1 MEESKKYM
9 NPNLLK
15 NKYTQDIRSCN
26 VGRARVYSN
35 YIYVTGLF
43 KTIA

>member
-15 NKYTQDIRSCN
+15 NKYTQDILRN
-26 VGRARVYSN
+26 VDRARVYSN